1 MDSSLHLVGT
11 SNVTLFNEHRLI
23 ADWVVNLPGQSAGF
37 VFADAGFDVWMGNS
51 RSVRDEIKISSEYP
65 FEVPI

>member
-1 MDSSLHLVGT
+1 MYFSIKYI
-11 SNVTLFNEHRLI
+11 LFL

-51 RSVRDEIKISSEYP
+51 RLVSFIRLNLW
-65 FEVPI
+65 